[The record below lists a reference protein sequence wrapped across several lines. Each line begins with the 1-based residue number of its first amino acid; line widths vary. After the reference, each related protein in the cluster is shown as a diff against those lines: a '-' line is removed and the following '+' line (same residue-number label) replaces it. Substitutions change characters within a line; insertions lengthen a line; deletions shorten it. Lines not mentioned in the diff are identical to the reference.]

1 MAIEGLESLVA
12 TAAGHARV
20 SCPEGLKEGGFVGE
34 EVVHFDLWLIR
45 RGQLLSRMD
54 VVSRVVGTLEFIWV
68 QLAASFLLGG
78 RWTTL
83 V

>member
-12 TAAGHARV
+12 TAAGHAWI

-45 RGQLLSRMD
+45 
-54 VVSRVVGTLEFIWV
+54 
-68 QLAASFLLGG
+68 LG
-78 RWTTL
+78 
-83 V
+83 

>member
-45 RGQLLSRMD
+45 RGLLSRMD
-54 VVSRVVGTLEFIWV
+54 VVRRVVGSLEFIWV
-68 QLAASFLLGG
+68 QEAASILLGG
-78 RWTTL
+78 GWTTL